1 MDTFTKKEKKI
12 SSEFLNKGYYIFN
25 IKEKNILNSLS
36 SKIIYKSSKILN
48 KKLKKNFLYQTHNY
62 INNKDLNNYR
72 LKIYNYINK
81 DRNFYYHITK
91 WVKNI

>member
-1 MDTFTKKEKKI
+1 MLSLVKKNGLIFSMSLIIKVITNLYTLNKWIHLQKRKKI

-48 KKLKKNFLYQTHNY
+48 KS
-62 INNKDLNNYR
+62 
-72 LKIYNYINK
+72 
-81 DRNFYYHITK
+81 
-91 WVKNI
+91 